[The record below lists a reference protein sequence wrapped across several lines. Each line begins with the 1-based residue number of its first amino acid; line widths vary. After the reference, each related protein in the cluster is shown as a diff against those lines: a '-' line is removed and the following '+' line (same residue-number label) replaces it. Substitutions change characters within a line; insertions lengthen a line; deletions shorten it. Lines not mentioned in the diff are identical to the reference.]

1 MVKLE
6 NITKDHVVMSLI
18 RMMASILQ
26 SKNIPAHLV
35 TYDVLPMGPSI
46 GLLFMVP
53 DCITLYKL
61 AAEQGSFAQFI
72 FDENLKKNVPIN
84 PLLIRNAFFLSA
96 AIYSIFS
103 YLIDVGDRHLENI
116 MVTKGGDF
124 FHIDYGYVFGEE
136 PALKKPFSQPS
147 RITSEMKRALDLGR
161 EQGQSFDEFIKKC
174 TEIYLTIRPHYVLF
188 MTLASVLPIEQSVIE
203 GTLKERFLP
212 DIPVKIAESMF
223 VNNFLRHSSEGLATL
238 FYDGVHNLNKRKP
251 FESALALSLS
261 VVSKLGSFLGGR

>member
-136 PALKKPFSQPS
+136 PVLKKPISQS
-147 RITSEMKRALDLGR
+147 TRITSEMKRALDLGR
-161 EQGQSFDEFIKKC
+161 EEDQSFTEFIKKC
-174 TEIYLTIRPHYVLF
+174 KEIYLAIRPHYILF
-188 MTLASVLPIEQSVIE
+188 MTLASVLPIDTSIIE
-203 GTLKERFLP
+203 RTVKERFLVGIP
-212 DIPVKIAESMF
+212 DELAEGMF

-238 FYDGVHNLNKRKP
+238 FYDGVHNLNKTISL
-251 FESALALSLS
+251 ESIKAGA
-261 VVSKLGSFLGGR
+261 VSILESFMGGK